1 MSTIVAA
8 SAGMSAGSF
17 RRVFR
22 RTSESGILTPD
33 AVWQEFLYALRDFS
47 FGNALLESDH
57 ENTPHILAAERIKS
71 GHFRRNLGCYSQQ
84 LLECVFEEGSRHSV
98 GGPFAVAAGGQGQR
112 RRLGFWRDMHDI
124 VARKLSGF
132 DGERAE
138 AFHILIDTCRA
149 WQIVE
154 HEDLIG
160 RRVRGASSSSWRE
173 TLGNMLIRLPRAMD
187 VLWKAYPCADPL
199 VEEGVQIC
207 FDDTPGL
214 PEALTGG
221 RTLRRAQHSDAE
233 IDEVMSLAATRIR
246 FASHALEETL
256 HFHSRD
262 HEARRARSA
271 ALREF
276 ARAVRRAVA
285 LRAVAEKYLE
295 NLEVLKPLAG
305 RIAYRTATIFESRPR
320 HMQEH
325 WIFSHEGS
333 AMKDEAKSEILFAHC
348 RDLRSGAW
356 FESRRTHVLQSLTLM
371 NREIFLCTRAHA
383 DVIAVNADG
392 SVSTTGDGSDD
403 MPFYGYGPDDKT
415 DAMF

>member
-1 MSTIVAA
+1 
-8 SAGMSAGSF
+8 MSAGSF

-22 RTSESGILTPD
+22 RTSENGVLTPD

-47 FGNALLESDH
+47 FGNALLEDDH
-57 ENTPHILAAERIKS
+57 ESIPHILAAERIKS
-71 GHFRRNLGCYSQQ
+71 GHFRRNLGSYSQQ

-98 GGPFAVAAGGQGQR
+98 SSPFTVAAGGHGQR

-149 WQIVE
+149 WQIVA
-154 HEDLIG
+154 HEDLAG
-160 RRVRGASSSSWRE
+160 RRVRGAPSSSWRE

-214 PEALTGG
+214 SEALTSG
-221 RTLRRAQHSDAE
+221 RPLRRARHSDAE
-233 IDEVMSLAATRIR
+233 IDDVMNLAATRIR
-246 FASHALEETL
+246 FASHELEEAN
-256 HFHSRD
+256 HFRPRSHD
-262 HEARRARSA
+262 ALRARSA

-276 ARAVRRAVA
+276 ARAVRHAVA

-295 NLEVLKPLAG
+295 NLEALKPLAG

-320 HMQEH
+320 HMQEN

-371 NREIFLCTRAHA
+371 NREIFLCTRTHA

-392 SVSTTGDGSDD
+392 SVSTVEGGPDG
-403 MPFYGYGPDDKT
+403 MPFYSPDFDDTT
-415 DAMF
+415 DALF